1 MRAVAITDGLTYSH
15 DWPAP
20 ELQSGQAL
28 VRVTRAGIC
37 NTDLE
42 LIKGYMNF
50 RGVLGHEFVG
60 EVVSGDPEWVGKRV
74 VGEINVACGVCD
86 LCREGYPTQCRNRTT
101 VGIAGHDGA
110 MADYIALTTN
120 NLHVIP
126 DDVTD
131 DEAVFTEPLAAAL
144 QILECDP
151 VSPNDDVILIG
162 AGKLG
167 LLCAQVLHLTGA
179 RVRAV
184 VRRPHQA
191 ELVSRWG
198 IEPVSYDALPRG
210 HAHVVVDCTGTAE
223 GFSAALDLV
232 RPRGTIHL
240 KSTYVGL
247 PQADLTRVVVDEI
260 RVIGSRCGPFPSALR
275 LLASR
280 RVDVQSLISARYTL
294 DEALAAFEH
303 AGQPG
308 MLKVLLD
315 VSDN

>member
-1 MRAVAITDGLTYSH
+1 MRAVTIADGLTYSR
-15 DWPAP
+15 DWPSPA
-20 ELQSGQAL
+20 LQPGQAL

-42 LIKGYMNF
+42 LVKGYMNF

-60 EVVSGDPEWVGKRV
+60 EVVGGESGWIGKRV
-74 VGEINVACGVCD
+74 VGEINVSCGACD
-86 LCREGYPTQCRNRTT
+86 LCREGHPTQCRNRMT

-110 MADYIALTTN
+110 MADHLALTTN
-120 NLHVIP
+120 NLHIVP
-126 DDVTD
+126 ENVTD

-144 QILECDP
+144 QILECGP
-151 VSPNDDVILIG
+151 VSPHDDVILIG

-184 VRRPHQA
+184 CRRPQQV
-191 ELVSRWG
+191 ELLSRWG
-198 IEPVSYDALPRG
+198 IEPVAYNDLPRG
-210 HAHVVVDCTGTAE
+210 HAHIVVDCTGTAD
-223 GFSAALDLV
+223 GFSAALNLV

-260 RVIGSRCGPFPSALR
+260 RVIGSRCGPFPAALR
-275 LLASR
+275 LLANH
-280 RVDVQSLISARYTL
+280 RVDVLSLIAARYAL
-294 DEALAAFEH
+294 DDALAAFEH
-303 AGQPG
+303 AARPG

-315 VSDN
+315 I

>member
-1 MRAVAITDGLTYSH
+1 MRAVAVTTGLTYSR
-15 DWPAP
+15 DWPVP

-28 VRVTRAGIC
+28 IRVTRAGIC

-42 LIKGYMNF
+42 LVKGYMGF
-50 RGVLGHEFVG
+50 TGVLGHEFVG
-60 EVVSGDPEWVGKRV
+60 EVVAGSPEWVGKRV
-74 VGEINVACGVCD
+74 VGEINVSCGDCD
-86 LCREGYPTQCRNRTT
+86 LCREGYSTQCRNRTT

-110 MADYIALTTN
+110 MADHIALTTN
-120 NLHVIP
+120 NLHVVP
-126 DDVTD
+126 DNVSD

-144 QILECDP
+144 QIIECGP

-198 IEPVSYDALPRG
+198 IEPVAYNDLLRG
-210 HAHVVVDCTGTAE
+210 HAHMVVDCTGTAD

-260 RVIGSRCGPFPSALR
+260 RVIGSRCGPFSAALR

-280 RVDVQSLISARYTL
+280 RVDVQSLIAARYSL
-294 DEALAAFEH
+294 DDALTAFEH
-303 AGQPG
+303 AARPG

-315 VSDN
+315 I

>member
-1 MRAVAITDGLTYSH
+1 MRAVAISDGLTYSR

-20 ELQSGQAL
+20 ALQPGQAL
-28 VRVTRAGIC
+28 IRVTRAGIC

-42 LIKGYMNF
+42 LVNGYMNF
-50 RGVLGHEFVG
+50 SGVLGHEFVG
-60 EVVSGDPEWVGKRV
+60 EVVEGEPDWIGKRV
-74 VGEINVACGVCD
+74 VGEINVSCGACD

-110 MADYIALTTN
+110 MADHIALTTN
-120 NLHVIP
+120 NLHVVP
-126 DDVTD
+126 ENVTD

-144 QILECDP
+144 QILEC
-151 VSPNDDVILIG
+151 SPISPHNDVVLIG

-184 VRRPHQA
+184 IRRPQQA
-191 ELVSRWG
+191 ELLSRWG
-198 IEPVSYDALPRG
+198 IESVSYEDLPRG

-223 GFSAALDLV
+223 GFSAALNLV

-240 KSTYVGL
+240 KSTYAGL
-247 PQADLTRVVVDEI
+247 PQADLTRVVVDEA
-260 RVIGSRCGPFPSALR
+260 RVIGSRCGPFPAALR
-275 LLASR
+275 LLASH
-280 RVDVQSLISARYTL
+280 RVDVQSLIAARYPL
-294 DEALAAFEH
+294 DDALAAFEH
-303 AGQPG
+303 AAQPG

-315 VSDN
+315 I

>member
-1 MRAVAITDGLTYSH
+1 MRAVAIADGLTYSR

-20 ELQSGQAL
+20 ELQPGQAL
-28 VRVTRAGIC
+28 IRVTRAGIC

-42 LIKGYMNF
+42 LVRGYLNF
-50 RGVLGHEFVG
+50 SGILGHEFVG
-60 EVVSGDPEWVGKRV
+60 EVVAGDSEWVGKHV
-74 VGEINVACGVCD
+74 VGEINVSCGDCD
-86 LCREGYPTQCRNRTT
+86 LCHEGYPTQCRNRTT
-101 VGIAGHDGA
+101 VGIDRHDGA

-120 NLHVIP
+120 NLHVVP
-126 DDVTD
+126 DGVSD

-179 RVRAV
+179 RVKAV
-184 VRRPHQA
+184 VRRPQQA
-191 ELVSRWG
+191 ELLTGWG
-198 IEPVSYDALPRG
+198 IEPVAYDDLPRG

-223 GFSAALDLV
+223 GFSAALGLV
-232 RPRGTIHL
+232 SPRGTIHL
-240 KSTYVGL
+240 KSTYAGL

-260 RVIGSRCGPFPSALR
+260 RLIGSRCGPFPAALR

-280 RVDVQSLISARYTL
+280 RVDVQSLIAARYPL
-294 DEALAAFEH
+294 DDALAAFEH
-303 AGQPG
+303 AARPG
-308 MLKVLLD
+308 MLKVLLE
-315 VSDN
+315 VT

>member
-1 MRAVAITDGLTYSH
+1 MRAVAITDGLTFSH

-20 ELQSGQAL
+20 AIQPGQAL
-28 VRVTRAGIC
+28 IRVTRAGIC

-42 LIKGYMNF
+42 LVKGYMNF

-60 EVVSGDPEWVGKRV
+60 EVVAGDPEWIDKRV
-74 VGEINVACGVCD
+74 VGEINVSCGECD
-86 LCREGYPTQCRNRTT
+86 LCHEGYPTQCRNRTT

-110 MADYIALTTN
+110 MADHIALTTS
-120 NLHVIP
+120 NLHVVP
-126 DDVTD
+126 DAVSD

-144 QILECDP
+144 QILECGP
-151 VSPNDDVILIG
+151 VSPHDDVILIG

-198 IEPVSYDALPRG
+198 IEPVAYDDLPRA

-223 GFSAALDLV
+223 GFAAALNLV

-275 LLASR
+275 LLASH
-280 RVDVQSLISARYTL
+280 RVDVESLIAARYPL
-294 DEALAAFEH
+294 DDALNAFEH
-303 AGQPG
+303 AARPG

-315 VSDN
+315 VSGN

>member
-1 MRAVAITDGLTYSH
+1 MRAVAIADGLTYSR
-15 DWPAP
+15 DWPVP
-20 ELQSGQAL
+20 ELQPGQAL
-28 VRVTRAGIC
+28 IRVTRAGIC

-42 LIKGYMNF
+42 LVRGYMDF

-60 EVVSGDPEWVGKRV
+60 QVVAGDVDWVGKRV
-74 VGEINVACGVCD
+74 VGEINVACGDCD

-110 MADYIALTTN
+110 MADHIALTTR
-120 NLHVIP
+120 NLHVVP
-126 DDVTD
+126 DNVTD
-131 DEAVFTEPLAAAL
+131 DEAVFAEPLAAAL
-144 QILECDP
+144 QILECDS
-151 VSPNDDVILIG
+151 VSPNDDVVLIG

-167 LLCAQVLHLTGA
+167 LLCAQILHLSGA

-184 VRRPHQA
+184 VRRPYQA

-198 IEPVSYDALPRG
+198 IEPVSYDDLTRG

-223 GFSAALDLV
+223 GFSAALNLV
-232 RPRGTIHL
+232 RPRGAIHL

-260 RVIGSRCGPFPSALR
+260 RVIGSRCGPFPAALR

-280 RVDVQSLISARYTL
+280 RVDVQSLIAARYPL
-294 DEALAAFEH
+294 DEALTAFEH
-303 AGQPG
+303 AARPG

-315 VSDN
+315 ISDN

>member
-1 MRAVAITDGLTYSH
+1 MRAVAIADGLTYSH

-20 ELQSGQAL
+20 ERQLGQGL
-28 VRVTRAGIC
+28 ICVTRAGIC

-42 LIKGYMNF
+42 LVKGYLNF
-50 RGVLGHEFVG
+50 SGVLGHEFVG
-60 EVVSGDPEWVGKRV
+60 EVVAGDSEWVGKRV
-74 VGEINVACGVCD
+74 VGEINVSCGKCD
-86 LCREGYPTQCRNRTT
+86 LCREGHPTQCRNRTT
-101 VGIAGHDGA
+101 VGIDRHDGA
-110 MADYIALTTN
+110 MAEYIALTTN
-120 NLHVIP
+120 NLHVVP
-126 DDVTD
+126 DNVSD

-151 VSPNDDVILIG
+151 VSPNDDIILIG

-179 RVRAV
+179 RVRVV

-191 ELVSRWG
+191 EIVSRWG
-198 IEPVSYDALPRG
+198 IEPVAYDDLPRG

-223 GFSAALDLV
+223 GFSSALALV

-247 PQADLTRVVVDEI
+247 PQADLTRVVIDEI
-260 RVIGSRCGPFPSALR
+260 RLIGSRCGPFPAALR

-280 RVDVQSLISARYTL
+280 RVDVQSLIAARYPL
-294 DEALAAFEH
+294 DDALSAFEH
-303 AGQPG
+303 ASRPG

-315 VSDN
+315 ISGN